1 MPQMTAR
8 DVARLMGIVANP
20 SGSPDHAPGVSFE
33 AEMRADGETLA
44 LFAED
49 RHTLARTRLLV
60 PAADVRRLRPSESGA
75 RALVP
80 LLRGWQWALLWQL
93 RDRVCLELGI
103 RGEV

>member
-1 MPQMTAR
+1 MTVST
-8 DVARLMGIVANP
+8 VAGLMTTLVRPFQGV
-20 SGSPDHAPGVSFE
+20 DHAPGVSFE

-60 PAADVRRLRPSESGA
+60 PAADVRRLRPSAEGA

-103 RGEV
+103 RGDV